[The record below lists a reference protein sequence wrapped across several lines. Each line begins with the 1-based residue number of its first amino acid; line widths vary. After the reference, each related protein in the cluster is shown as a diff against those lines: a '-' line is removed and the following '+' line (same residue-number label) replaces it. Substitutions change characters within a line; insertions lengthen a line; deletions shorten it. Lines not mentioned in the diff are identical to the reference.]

1 MDNERLKALP
11 ENNTLSTIPDWFDL
25 AENTDSDEDQVLV
38 NIDVGPVDS
47 DDNE

>member
-1 MDNERLKALP
+1 MNDLKRYLKT
-11 ENNTLSTIPDWFDL
+11 TLFSTIPDWFDL